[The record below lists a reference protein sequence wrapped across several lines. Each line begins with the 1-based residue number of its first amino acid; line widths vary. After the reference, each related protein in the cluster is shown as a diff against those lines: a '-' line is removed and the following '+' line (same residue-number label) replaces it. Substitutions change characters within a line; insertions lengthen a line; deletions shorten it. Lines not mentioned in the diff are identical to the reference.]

1 MEIIVNMEGVK
12 GVKKI
17 TKSQHSWSVDRD
29 SNPGLPEYEQ
39 D

>member
-1 MEIIVNMEGVK
+1 MLEMTVNREGVK
-12 GVKKI
+12 GMR
-17 TKSQHSWSVDRD
+17 KSQNLRRWSVDRD